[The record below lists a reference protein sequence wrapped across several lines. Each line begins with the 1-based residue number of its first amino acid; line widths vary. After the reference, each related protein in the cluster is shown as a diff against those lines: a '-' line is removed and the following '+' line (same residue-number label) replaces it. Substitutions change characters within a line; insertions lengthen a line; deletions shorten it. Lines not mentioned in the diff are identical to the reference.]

1 MGGWAMTKRIV
12 LMTGIVLLAGCGGGS
27 GEGQP
32 PSAETG
38 QGAPADSAQKD
49 NTGPAGARTGG

>member
-1 MGGWAMTKRIV
+1 MVKRIV
-12 LMTGIVLLAGCGGGS
+12 VTVGILLLAACGGRD

-32 PSAETG
+32 PSAEPG
-38 QGAPADSAQKD
+38 RGAAADSAQKD

>member
-1 MGGWAMTKRIV
+1 MMMAKRIV
-12 LMTGIVLLAGCGGGS
+12 LLMGLVLLAGCGEKS

-32 PSAETG
+32 PSVETG

-49 NTGPAGARTGG
+49 NTGPAGAHTGG

>member
-1 MGGWAMTKRIV
+1 MTKRIV
-12 LMTGIVLLAGCGGGS
+12 LVIGVLFLAACGGES

-32 PSAETG
+32 PSAEPG
-38 QGAPADSAQKD
+38 QGAAADSAQKD

>member
-1 MGGWAMTKRIV
+1 MVKRIV
-12 LMTGIVLLAGCGGGS
+12 LMGIVLLLAGCGGES